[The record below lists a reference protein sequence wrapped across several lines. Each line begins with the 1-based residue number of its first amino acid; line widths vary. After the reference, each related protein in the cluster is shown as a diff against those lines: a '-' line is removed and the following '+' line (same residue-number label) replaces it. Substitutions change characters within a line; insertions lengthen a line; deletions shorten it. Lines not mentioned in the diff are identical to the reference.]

1 MDPLAER
8 TGVVIGGG
16 SGIGRGIAL
25 ALADEGMH
33 LVIADIERDAAL
45 AVAEEVRKK
54 NVRALAVAVDA
65 TQPDSLERLAEEA
78 YQEFGAVHLLSNN
91 AGVVPTLGVLEERSD
106 DEWLWV
112 MSVNLHG
119 IVRSVQAF
127 LPRMK
132 AQAGEAHI
140 QNTASMAGI
149 TVSAVHGIGIY
160 TASKHA
166 CVGYSLSLRNEL
178 ADAGIGVSVLCPG
191 MVVSNLAATSA
202 RNRPGQ
208 YGGPLREP
216 GATDPKLLAKMMS
229 AEECG
234 TIVVRGIRENRAYI
248 ITHPESLPLVE
259 AHHRQLLAD
268 YEAERLAQRT
278 SGLE

>member
-1 MDPLAER
+1 MQQLSGRAA
-8 TGVVIGGG
+8 VVIGGG

-25 ALADEGMH
+25 ALADEGMD
-33 LVIADIERDAAL
+33 LVIADIERDTAS
-45 AVAEEVRKK
+45 AVAEEVRKR
-54 NVRALAVAVDA
+54 NARALAVAADV
-65 TQPDSLERLAEEA
+65 TRPDSLERLALEA
-78 YQEFGAVHLLSNN
+78 YDEFGAVHLLSNN
-91 AGVVPTLGVLEERSD
+91 AGVVHTLGSLEERSD
-106 DEWLWV
+106 DDWLWV

-132 AQAGEAHI
+132 AQGGEAHI

-166 CVGYSLSLRNEL
+166 CVGYTLSLRNEL

-202 RNRPGQ
+202 RNRPAE
-208 YGGPLREP
+208 YGGALREP
-216 GATDPKLLAKMMS
+216 DSIDPKLVAQMMS

-234 TIVVRGIRENRAYI
+234 KIVVRGIRENRAYI
-248 ITHPESLPLVE
+248 ITHPETLPLLE
-259 AHHRQLLAD
+259 EQQRQLVAD
-268 YEAERLAQRT
+268 YEAERR
-278 SGLE
+278 SRRG

>member
-1 MDPLAER
+1 MQQLADR

-25 ALADEGMH
+25 ALADEGMN
-33 LVIADIERDAAL
+33 LVIADIERDTAQ
-45 AVAEEVRKK
+45 AVAEEVRKV
-54 NVRALAVAVDA
+54 NVRAIAVAADA
-65 TQPDSLERLAEEA
+65 TRPDSLAQLAAEA
-78 YQEFGAVHLLSNN
+78 YDEFGAVQLLSNN
-91 AGVVPTLGVLEERSD
+91 AGVVPTLGALEERSD

-127 LPRMK
+127 LPRIR
-132 AQAGEAHI
+132 AQGGEAHI

-149 TVSAVHGIGIY
+149 TVSRVRGIGIY

-166 CVGYSLSLRNEL
+166 CVGYSLSLRGEL

-202 RNRPGQ
+202 RNRPSV
-208 YGGPLREP
+208 YGGPLPEP
-216 GATDPKLLAKMMS
+216 GPADPTLQARMMS
-229 AEECG
+229 SEDCG
-234 TIVVRGIRENRAYI
+234 RIVVRGIRENRAYI
-248 ITHPESLPLVE
+248 ITHPETLPLVE
-259 AHHRQLLAD
+259 TQHGQLVAD
-268 YEAERLAQRT
+268 YEAELRCRQ
-278 SGLE
+278 S